1 MNETTQVIK
10 AEADSTELSLEQVK
24 RHVNLVQIVMRDVMQ
39 EGEHYGRIP
48 GCGTKPCLL
57 KPGAE
62 KLNLTFR
69 LAPSYEVRRTD
80 LPGGH
85 REYEVIC
92 TLTSIATGAVL
103 GQGVG
108 SCSTMESK
116 YRYRV
121 GEIEFVG
128 IPVPSK
134 YWQTRDK
141 RLLGGEGFVPKK
153 NPETGKWEIAKQQR
167 VDHDNPADY
176 YNTVLKMAKKR
187 AHVDA
192 ILTVTAASDIFTQ
205 DIEELAENGEV
216 HAEVPT
222 VQKAKPDPFEQ
233 MILAANLDEGSLELL
248 DEYLAEKTRETGK
261 DISAV
266 KRAAL
271 RKPEEFFAG
280 FFRWR
285 DQREEMTVQDG
296 A

>member
-1 MNETTQVIK
+1 MSEAIVK
-10 AEADSTELSLEQVK
+10 ADVVKVDPELSLEQVK
-24 RHVNLVQIVMRDVMQ
+24 QHVNLVQIVMRDVMK

-128 IPVPSK
+128 MPVPSK

-141 RLLGGEGFVPKK
+141 RLLGGDGFVPRK
-153 NPETGKWEIAKQQR
+153 NPETGKWEIAKQGQR
-167 VDHDNPADY
+167 VEHDNPADY

-205 DIEELAENGEV
+205 DIEELVE
-216 HAEVPT
+216 T
-222 VQKAKPDPFEQ
+222 VETVEQKPDPFEE
-233 MILAANLDEGSLELL
+233 MVRAANLDEYALEMIG
-248 DEYLAEKTRETGK
+248 EYVLNKSKEVGK
-261 DISAV
+261 DPSAI
-266 KRAAL
+266 KKAAV
-271 RKPEEFFAG
+271 RKPDEFFSG
-280 FFRWR
+280 LSRWLQ
-285 DQREEMTVQDG
+285 QREEMTVQDG